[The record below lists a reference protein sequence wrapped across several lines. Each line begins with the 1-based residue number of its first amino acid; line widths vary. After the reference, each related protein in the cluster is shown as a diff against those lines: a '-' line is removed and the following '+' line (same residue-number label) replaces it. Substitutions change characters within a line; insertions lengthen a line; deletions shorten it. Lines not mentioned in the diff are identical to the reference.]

1 MCLNQKKFSL
11 AVVSLL
17 IISLLFLMDGCASL
31 PSNSDNPETYAL
43 QDTTDTRLGKQYL
56 ELKKGHAEESG
67 FLLLGN
73 GLDAFTARLVLA
85 QDADRSIDAQY
96 YMVHKDLTGKLFADQ
111 LLKAADRGVRVRLL
125 LDDIDLSDKD
135 ENLAVFASH
144 PNIDLR
150 VFNPFSRNTMR
161 EPQFL
166 SRFGSVTRRMH
177 NKSFT
182 VDNLVTVVGGRN
194 IGDEYFD
201 ADPDLAFADLD
212 LLAIG
217 PVVQEVSTSFDTYW
231 NSELSYPIEIL
242 HPELIGSG
250 ELENSRK
257 QRVVYLADD
266 AAVNYQQSLL
276 DSRLAKSI
284 RDNSVQYSWGKAK
297 ALYDHPRKIESYD
310 QDQGYNLSYQLNKF
324 LEGLHKELIIF
335 SPYFVPGKQGTKR
348 LSALSKSGVRVRIL
362 TNSLASTD
370 VSVVHAGYAKY
381 RTTLLRSGVEL
392 YEMNRKL
399 SRKQR
404 KQKKGTQGSTKA
416 SLHAKSLVVDR
427 EQVFIGS
434 LNFDPR
440 SITENTEI
448 VIMLKSEEIAAQ
460 LTGAFDQ
467 MTEKKAFRL
476 ELRTDEEG
484 IEYIYWHGLENNE
497 QRVWTAE
504 PYTSFWHRFGIN
516 FMSLL
521 PIESQL

>member
-1 MCLNQKKFSL
+1 MDLNRKKFL
-11 AVVSLL
+11 LHIAYLL
-17 IISLLFLMDGCASL
+17 IISLFFLIGGCASL
-31 PSNSDNPETYAL
+31 PPNSANPETYAL
-43 QDTTDTRLGKQYL
+43 QDTTDTRLGKKYF

-73 GLDAFTARLVLA
+73 GLDALTARLVLA

-96 YMVHKDLTGKLFADQ
+96 YMIHKDLTGKLFVDQ

-125 LDDIDLSDKD
+125 LDDIDLSDRD
-135 ENLAVFASH
+135 ENLAAFASH

-161 EPQFL
+161 APQFL
-166 SRFGSVTRRMH
+166 TRFGSVTRRMH

-217 PVVQEVSTSFDTYW
+217 PVVQEVSTSFDIYW
-231 NSELSYPIEIL
+231 NSELSYPIGIL
-242 HPELIGSG
+242 HPELIESG
-250 ELENSRK
+250 ELEKGRK
-257 QRVVYLADD
+257 HLTTYLADD
-266 AAVNYQQSLL
+266 AAVKYQHFLFN
-276 DSRLAKSI
+276 SRLAKSI
-284 RDNSVQYSWGKAK
+284 RENSIEYVWGEAW
-297 ALYDHPRKIESYD
+297 ALYDHPQKVESYD
-310 QDQGYNLSYQLNKF
+310 QDQVYNLSYQMNIF

-381 RTTLLRSGVEL
+381 RSTLLRNGVEL
-392 YEMNRKL
+392 YEMNRTM
-399 SRKQR
+399 SRKDR
-404 KQKKGTQGSTKA
+404 KQKKSIPGSSKA
-416 SLHAKSLVVDR
+416 SLHAKSLIVDR
-427 EQVFIGS
+427 EHVFIGS
-434 LNFDPR
+434 LNLDPR

-448 VIMLKSEEIAAQ
+448 GIMLQSKEIAA
-460 LTGAFDQ
+460 LMAGAFER
-467 MTEKKAFRL
+467 MAEKNAFRL

-484 IEYIYWHGLENNE
+484 IEYIYWHGLENDE
-497 QRVWTAE
+497 ERVWTTE
-504 PYTSFWHRFGIN
+504 PYTGFWQRFSIF